1 MARETYLALLRGIN
15 VGGNNIIPM
24 AALAGCFE
32 RLKLSAVKTY
42 IASGNVIFGAPKADP
57 RKLELT
63 IEKALVKAFAYDAK
77 VVVKSKAEMNSI
89 VDGMPKDWRRP
100 SAAMRYYVLFL
111 RHAVD
116 SRRILDTLEPRSG
129 VETLT
134 YVPGALLWAAK
145 RSEITKSRIAKQM
158 LAKPIYQELT
168 ARNLNTTTKLA
179 QLIATHEP

>member
-1 MARETYLALLRGIN
+1 MARESYLALLRGIN
-15 VGGNNIIPM
+15 VGGNRIIPM
-24 AALAGCFE
+24 TALAACFE
-32 RLKLSAVKTY
+32 RMRYSAVKTY
-42 IASGNVIFGAPKADP
+42 IASGNVIFGAPTSDP
-57 RKLELT
+57 RRLEVT

-77 VVVKSKAEMNSI
+77 VVVKSTSE
-89 VDGMPKDWRRP
+89 VDAIGATIAKQWAKP

-116 SRRILDTLEPRSG
+116 DKRLLDQLEPRAG

-158 LAKPIYQELT
+158 LAKPIYQEIT
-168 ARNLNTTTKLA
+168 ARNLNTATKLV
-179 QLIATHEP
+179 QLLAAHEP